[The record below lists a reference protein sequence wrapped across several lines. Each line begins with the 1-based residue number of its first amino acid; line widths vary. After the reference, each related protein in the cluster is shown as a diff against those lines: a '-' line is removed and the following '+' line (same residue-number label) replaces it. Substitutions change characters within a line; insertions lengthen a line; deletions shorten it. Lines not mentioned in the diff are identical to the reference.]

1 MGALSEA
8 PAVEVEEPTPSEAM
22 EVDEPEAPA
31 VEEVVTEAPA
41 ADEPAA
47 EEPAAVDEAVVE
59 AAPVEDAAPVEEAV
73 ADSDNDSEVTFQTTP
88 RISSRLDVA
97 SITALMAK
105 NEEGELSQ
113 QEFYRVFLMTV
124 QSGLMANQRLEELE
138 SRMTAAEDKIN
149 SVQPAAAEAP
159 AAEEAPAVEEAAV
172 VEAAPVE
179 EEAHVVE
186 EAAVEEEVAAE
197 PVEAEAEAEAEAVV
211 EEPPKET
218 EAAEEPVAEVEE
230 EKTEEVDISTLVAVA
245 EKMRPSR
252 KRAQASQGGRVSQS
266 ASRAKRQR
274 RVR

>member
-1 MGALSEA
+1 
-8 PAVEVEEPTPSEAM
+8 M
-22 EVDEPEAPA
+22 E
-31 VEEVVTEAPA
+31 
-41 ADEPAA
+41 
-47 EEPAAVDEAVVE
+47 E
-59 AAPVEDAAPVEEAV
+59 AAPVKEAV

-88 RISSRLDVA
+88 RMSSRLDVA

-149 SVQPAAAEAP
+149 SVEPAAAEAP
-159 AAEEAPAVEEAAV
+159 AAEEEPAVEEAAV
-172 VEAAPVE
+172 EEAAPVVEEAPVE
-179 EEAHVVE
+179 EEAPVVE

-197 PVEAEAEAEAEAVV
+197 PVEAEAEAAV

-218 EAAEEPVAEVEE
+218 EAAEEPMAEVEE
-230 EKTEEVDISTLVAVA
+230 EKTAEVDISTLVAVT

-252 KRAQASQGGRVSQS
+252 KRAQVS
-266 ASRAKRQR
+266 
-274 RVR
+274 

>member
-1 MGALSEA
+1 M
-8 PAVEVEEPTPSEAM
+8 
-22 EVDEPEAPA
+22 
-31 VEEVVTEAPA
+31 
-41 ADEPAA
+41 
-47 EEPAAVDEAVVE
+47 
-59 AAPVEDAAPVEEAV
+59 EEAV
-73 ADSDNDSEVTFQTTP
+73 ADSDNDSEVTLQTTP

-149 SVQPAAAEAP
+149 SVEPAAAEAP

-172 VEAAPVE
+172 EAVPVVEEAPVE
-179 EEAHVVE
+179 EEAPVVE
-186 EAAVEEEVAAE
+186 ETAAVEEEVTAE
-197 PVEAEAEAEAEAVV
+197 PVEAEVEAAV

-218 EAAEEPVAEVEE
+218 EVAEEPMAEAEE

-252 KRAQASQGGRVSQS
+252 KRAQVL
-266 ASRAKRQR
+266 K
-274 RVR
+274 

>member
-1 MGALSEA
+1 M
-8 PAVEVEEPTPSEAM
+8 
-22 EVDEPEAPA
+22 
-31 VEEVVTEAPA
+31 
-41 ADEPAA
+41 
-47 EEPAAVDEAVVE
+47 
-59 AAPVEDAAPVEEAV
+59 EEAV

-149 SVQPAAAEAP
+149 SLEPAAAEAP

-172 VEAAPVE
+172 EAVPVVEVAPVE
-179 EEAHVVE
+179 EEAPVVE
-186 EAAVEEEVAAE
+186 ETAAVEEEVAAE
-197 PVEAEAEAEAEAVV
+197 PVEAEAAV

-218 EAAEEPVAEVEE
+218 EVAEEPMAEAEE

-252 KRAQASQGGRVSQS
+252 KRAQVLKKSFRIVFFRKLILLFCRQ
-266 ASRAKRQR
+266 AK
-274 RVR
+274 VGE

>member
-1 MGALSEA
+1 MG
-8 PAVEVEEPTPSEAM
+8 
-22 EVDEPEAPA
+22 
-31 VEEVVTEAPA
+31 
-41 ADEPAA
+41 
-47 EEPAAVDEAVVE
+47 
-59 AAPVEDAAPVEEAV
+59 
-73 ADSDNDSEVTFQTTP
+73 
-88 RISSRLDVA
+88 
-97 SITALMAK
+97 AK

-149 SVQPAAAEAP
+149 SVEPAAAEAP

-172 VEAAPVE
+172 VEAAPVVEEAPVE
-179 EEAHVVE
+179 EEAPVVE

-197 PVEAEAEAEAEAVV
+197 PVESEAEAEAV